1 MSSPTSTTTLPSFVF
16 ETTRSIVSEAGAC
29 ARLGQIMRDLG
40 ATRVMVVTDPGV
52 RKFGLLDVGL
62 DSLTAAGLEP
72 LVFDGVVADPPAE
85 VVEAAAAEARAQGI
99 DGVVGLG
106 GGSSMDVAKLVAFLA
121 ATPVGLETIYGVGN
135 ARGRRLPLV
144 QVPTTAGTG
153 SEVTPISIVTTGAA
167 EKKGV
172 VSGLLLPDVALL
184 DADLTLGLP
193 RHVTAA
199 TGVDAM
205 VHAIEAYTSAHK
217 KNPLSDVLAREALRL
232 LGGAIH
238 RVCGDGRDRA
248 ARADMMLG
256 ALLAGQAFANA
267 PVAAVHALAYPLGGH
282 FHVPHGLSNSLVLPH
297 VLRFNLENEAA
308 ARAYG
313 ELAPIVF
320 PGIDRSGGDRAVSAR
335 FADALGGLTADLGLE
350 TRLSQVGVG
359 HNHLPLLAEDAMKQT
374 RLLINNPRSVT
385 LDDARA
391 IYEAAL

>member
-1 MSSPTSTTTLPSFVF
+1 MPSFVF

-106 GGSSMDVAKLVAFLA
+106 GGSSMDVAKLVAFLV

-238 RVCGDGRDRA
+238 RVCSDGRDRA

-297 VLRFNLENEAA
+297 VLRFNLESEAA

-313 ELAPIVF
+313 ELAPIIF

-374 RLLINNPRSVT
+374 RLLVNNPRSVT